1 MRILINLLFLCCCL
15 TAPAQNFK
23 FPAVPAQGKTIKALI
38 PAQWKVIDSV
48 YGDLNGDKTE
58 DLALILEFYASVKEN
73 RAYGDNTT
81 ELITEIQRPRVLT
94 IYFKAGRNYK
104 LITQNNNFILRSEEG
119 GAMGDPLR
127 PLSIADNNLN
137 FAFEGGSGWKWKL
150 NYSFKY
156 QGNDWQLTKAG
167 NYAYHNSS
175 GEMNDKQYDFVNK
188 KRVVISGTVDNKD
201 ADNEKMEQPLSVK
214 TLRTFQSFKKP
225 WTWEI
230 GPDEYL

>member
-1 MRILINLLFLCCCL
+1 MRISISLLLLLCCFA
-15 TAPAQNFK
+15 APAQSFK
-23 FPAVPAQGKTIKALI
+23 FPVVPAQGKTIKALI
-38 PAQWKVIDSV
+38 PTQWKVIDSV
-48 YGDLNGDKTE
+48 YGDLNGDKSE
-58 DLALILEFYASVKEN
+58 DLALIFEFYASVKEN

-81 ELITEIQRPRVLT
+81 ELITEIQKPRILS
-94 IYFKAGRNYK
+94 IYFKSGRNYK

-127 PLSIADNNLN
+127 PLSISDNKLN
-137 FAFEGGSGWKWKL
+137 VAFEGGAGWKWKL

-156 QGNDWQLTKAG
+156 QDNDWQLTKAG
-167 NYAYHNSS
+167 NYAYHAGS

-188 KRVVISGTVDNKD
+188 KRTVTSGTIEDKN
-201 ADNEKMEQPLSVK
+201 NQQRMENTLK
-214 TLRTFQSFKKP
+214 TNNLRTFSSFKKP

>member
-1 MRILINLLFLCCCL
+1 MRISISLLLLLCCF
-15 TAPAQNFK
+15 TAPAQSFV
-23 FPAVPAQGKTIKALI
+23 FPVVPAQGKTVKALI
-38 PAQWKVIDSV
+38 PTQWKVIDSV
-48 YGDLNGDKTE
+48 YGDLNGDKAE
-58 DLALILEFYASVKEN
+58 DLALIFEFYASVKEN

-81 ELITEIQRPRVLT
+81 ELITEIQKPRILS
-94 IYFKAGRNYK
+94 IYFKSGRNYK

-127 PLSIADNNLN
+127 PLSISDNKLN
-137 FAFEGGSGWKWKL
+137 VAFEGGGGWRWKL

-156 QGNDWQLTKAG
+156 EDNDWQLTKAG

-175 GEMNDKQYDFVNK
+175 GEMNDRQYDFVNK
-188 KRVVISGTVDNKD
+188 KRVVISGTIENKD
-201 ADNEKMEQPLSVK
+201 ANNEKIEQPLPVK
-214 TLRTFQSFKKP
+214 ALRTFSSFKKP